1 MGEPLFGG
9 MAFGA
14 AADSA
19 LADDPQIDDLGHV
32 RAPTFAE
39 CTIASLR
46 VFRANYADT
55 VARRIGYLTRPEAK
69 LQ

>member
-1 MGEPLFGG
+1 
-9 MAFGA
+9 
-14 AADSA
+14 
-19 LADDPQIDDLGHV
+19 
-32 RAPTFAE
+32 
-39 CTIASLR
+39 